1 MEVRVVGMT
10 QRWKR
15 FSSARFPIMSR
26 PVEHPREI
34 ECDLL
39 VAGGGMAGV
48 CCALAAARLGKRV
61 ILCQDRSVLGGN
73 ASSEVRMHIV
83 GATGLR
89 GGVALETELREGG
102 IIEEI
107 RLELAV
113 RNPQRSA
120 SVFDLVLYDKCRQ
133 EPNLQLML
141 NTVVDGA
148 DVVDGLMR
156 SVSATRASTED
167 RFWIRA
173 QVFVDATG
181 DGRLGVEAGV
191 PFRQGRE
198 GKDEYQEQL
207 AVPQADQKTLGST
220 IMFQARKHDRPMPFV
235 APPWVRKFKE
245 SDFTLRPYG
254 QPDSDLGLEYGYWW
268 AEWGGCLDILKDN
281 EKIRDELLAIT
292 LGVWNYV
299 KNESELDASHWALE
313 WFGFLPGKRES
324 RRFVGEHVLTEADVL
339 ASRPF
344 ADAIAF
350 GGWPIDTHPPEGVDA
365 PGLAPC
371 TQHHLPFLYGI
382 PLRSCV
388 ATSPQNLMF
397 AGRNVSAT
405 HIAFATTRVM
415 ATCAV
420 IGQGVGTA
428 AAQAIDAGIT
438 PGELAKDPAHG
449 VQLQQ
454 QLLRDDCYLL
464 GVLNADENDLVRR
477 ADRVEASSHQPGAE
491 PDAIRSGQT
500 RSVHGKERKE
510 PHQLGANLWD
520 DVLAKD
526 SGHNATVTQA
536 PADRAFPG
544 LHRWMSDPEEDL
556 PAWIAVH
563 WDEPVTIRSVQLI
576 FDTGLHRL
584 LTQSGADGYTAKM
597 QWGRPQEETVRD
609 YTVTLATDGVEAGEQ
624 IQVTG
629 NYQRM
634 RRHTWA
640 EPVRTNSLRIEIT
653 ATHGL
658 EHARIMEIRAYGPD
672 DRSCRTLS

>member
-1 MEVRVVGMT
+1 
-10 QRWKR
+10 
-15 FSSARFPIMSR
+15 
-26 PVEHPREI
+26 
-34 ECDLL
+34 
-39 VAGGGMAGV
+39 MAGV

-102 IIEEI
+102 IMEEI

-113 RNPQRSA
+113 GNPQRSA

-133 EPNLQLML
+133 EPNLELML

-148 DVVDGLMR
+148 EVTEGRIR
-156 SVSATRASTED
+156 SVTATRASTED
-167 RFWIRA
+167 RFRIRA

-181 DGRLGVEAGV
+181 DGRLGVEAGA

-198 GKDEYQEQL
+198 GADEFEERL
-207 AVPQADQKTLGST
+207 AVAQADRKTLGST

-245 SDFTLRPYG
+245 SDFKLRPYG
-254 QPDSDLGLEYGYWW
+254 QPESDLGLEYGYWW
-268 AEWGGCLDILKDN
+268 AEWGGCLDTLKDN

-292 LGVWNYV
+292 LGIWNYV
-299 KNESELDASHWALE
+299 KNESALDASHWALE

-324 RRFVGEHVLTEADVL
+324 RRFVCQHVLSEGEVL
-339 ASRPF
+339 RSEPF

-365 PGLAPC
+365 PDLAPC
-371 TQHHLPFLYGI
+371 TQNHLPYLYGI
-382 PLRSCV
+382 PLRSCI
-388 ATSPQNLMF
+388 ATNPSNLMF
-397 AGRNVSAT
+397 AGRNISAT

-428 AAQAIDAGIT
+428 AAQAIDVGLS
-438 PGELAKDPAHG
+438 PNELANDAAQCG
-449 VQLQQ
+449 RLQQ

-464 GVLNADENDLVRR
+464 GVRNADEDDLVRQ
-477 ADRVEASSHQPGAE
+477 ADQITASSHQSGAE
-491 PDAIRSGQT
+491 PDNVRSGQT
-500 RSVHGKERKE
+500 RSVHGKEGHE
-510 PHQLGANLWD
+510 PHELGANLWD

-526 SGHNATVTQA
+526 DGHDAAVTQA
-536 PADRAFPG
+536 PADRAFKG
-544 LHRWMSDPEEDL
+544 LHRWMSDPEQGM
-556 PAWIAVH
+556 PAWIEVIWA
-563 WDEPVTIRSVQLI
+563 EPVTIRTVQLI

-597 QWGRPQEETVRD
+597 QWGQPQEETVRD
-609 YTVTLATDGVEAGEQ
+609 YMISWGAEGDAIE
-624 IQVTG
+624 VTG
-629 NYQRM
+629 NYQRL
-634 RRHTWA
+634 RRHRFDAPIHTQ
-640 EPVRTNSLRIEIT
+640 SLRIQVN
-653 ATHGL
+653 ATNGL
-658 EHARIMEIRAYGPD
+658 DHARIMEIRAYG
-672 DRSCRTLS
+672 